1 MRQNMLLESLGDCCG
16 RMVSHRTQAD
26 KLAKGTCQ
34 QCLRSLESACREQA
48 EETRVWL
55 QQDMAKLRE
64 EEAERERNL
73 NTTLQQLLHRSHEGN
88 TLLKRQEESQG
99 HRVVPSDS
107 KMRHQPTQQP
117 GGFGAAFGLGSKPLS
132 SVLKEQEVSS
142 PLDLATLEK
151 ALVAI
156 ATELQR
162 VHLQL
167 SRVIE
172 QAGTLRKDRGDT

>member
-16 RMVSHRTQAD
+16 RMVSHKTQAD
-26 KLAKGTCQ
+26 KLAQGTCQ
-34 QCLRSLESACREQA
+34 QCLRGLESVCREQA
-48 EETRVWL
+48 EETRVRL
-55 QQDMAKLRE
+55 QGDMAKLRE
-64 EEAERERNL
+64 EQAERERNL
-73 NTTLQQLLHRSHEGN
+73 NTSLQQLLNQSHEEN
-88 TLLKRQEESQG
+88 ALLKRLEEGQG

-117 GGFGAAFGLGSKPLS
+117 ASFGTVFGLGSKPLS

-142 PLDLATLEK
+142 PLDLATMEK